1 MSVLDVAIEIC
12 GQPVL
17 VGTLSGTLS
26 GTSAAPPQFQYAS
39 DYLSR
44 ENARP
49 ISLHL
54 PLQSDPFSPETTK
67 NYFEGLLPEGFTRR
81 SVAAW
86 MHIDADDYLTLLKM
100 LGRECLGAITTS
112 DPSEPAISPDYEP
125 LSMSQVHDLANEG
138 VTVSAALVTKAHLSL
153 TGASGK
159 VGLYHSPDTGAW
171 FLPRGTAPSTH
182 IVKQSHVRLDNIV
195 TNEQLMLTTA
205 ERLGIPVP
213 QSFIVN
219 VGSGRDQDV
228 LLATRRYD
236 RTFSRSTLTLNGMP
250 MPQRLHQEDFAQALG
265 ISSEHKY
272 EGPDDH
278 YLPRMFELLRRYS
291 ANPIVD
297 QLKLWDLVIFNFLIG
312 NTDNHLKNFSL
323 LYDENLA
330 AIRLAP
336 AYDLISTSIYPS
348 STRSMAFKIGDHLS
362 LDDITPADFAC
373 AAKACGL
380 GAKIAAQHLHRLS
393 QSFVPAL
400 QAATASLVDQG
411 FVNAKRLADR
421 VLKTGG
427 WEQFA

>member
-1 MSVLDVAIEIC
+1 MNALNVMIEIC

-17 VGTLSGTLS
+17 VGTLSDAYSPL
-26 GTSAAPPQFQYAS
+26 PQFQYAP
-39 DYLSR
+39 DYLSQ

-54 PLQSDPFSPETTK
+54 PLQEDPFSPESTR

-100 LGRECLGAITTS
+100 LGRECLGAVTIC
-112 DPSEPAISPDYEP
+112 DPNEPAPCPAYEK
-125 LSMSQVHDLANEG
+125 LSMEQVRDLANEG
-138 VTVSAALVTKAHLSL
+138 VTVSTELVTKAHLSL

-159 VGLYHSPDTGAW
+159 VGLYHNPDTGEW
-171 FLPRGTAPSTH
+171 FLPKGNAPSTH

-195 TNEQLMLTTA
+195 TNEQLTLTTA
-205 ERLGIPVP
+205 EHLGIAVP

-219 VGSGRDQDV
+219 VGLGRDQDV

-236 RTFSRSTLTLNGMP
+236 RSFSRSTPTVKGTP

-265 ISSEHKY
+265 IPSANKY
-272 EGPDDH
+272 EGPNDH
-278 YLPRMFELLRRYS
+278 YLPRMFDLLRRYS

-323 LYDENLA
+323 LYDETLTS
-330 AIRLAP
+330 IRLAP

-348 STRSMAFKIGDHLS
+348 STRNMAFKIGDHLS
-362 LDDITPADFAC
+362 LDDITPEDFAR
-373 AAKACGL
+373 AAKTCGL
-380 GAKIAAQHLHRLS
+380 GAKIAAQHFRRLS
-393 QSFVPAL
+393 AAFAPAL
-400 QAATASLVDQG
+400 KAATLSLVEQG
-411 FVNAKRLADR
+411 FVNAKHLADR
-421 VLKTGG
+421 ILKTGG
-427 WEQFA
+427 CEQVA